1 MRLLERWV
9 GCRCLPEA
17 ASEPPAERREF
28 TEAHPVSIL
37 YQEQ

>member
-9 GCRCLPEA
+9 GCLPEA